1 MKIIRHIWNTLEG
14 YCNKVAPEDRISS
27 AAAGVASLLLK
38 MWHKM
43 SDVSRAENLYSKG
56 GLGEEFF
63 QNKLL
68 LFVKGLN
75 MCVSL
80 HQYSTEE
87 KCKKKKL

>member
-1 MKIIRHIWNTLEG
+1 
-14 YCNKVAPEDRISS
+14 
-27 AAAGVASLLLK
+27 
-38 MWHKM
+38 M

-87 KCKKKKL
+87 KCKKKQL